1 MHLQNQI
8 ERTKRIKETE
18 EIERKKESRFKTVAG
33 GRRANMVNRGA
44 LDARKLIIE

>member
-8 ERTKRIKETE
+8 ERSQRIKESE
-18 EIERKKESRFKTVAG
+18 EIERKKESKFKTTAG

-44 LDARKLIIE
+44 LDARKLITE